1 MFASA
6 AMFSPLEQTVIA
18 LAFTTPARCED
29 DGPKRRVTRL
39 IRGVLGMLGSEQRGW
54 PADRRLD
61 HLHRLAGMIHRGR
74 VDEIAL
80 NQAIADGFT
89 EKHLDALRSLSSTTR
104 SRFLTEVQH

>member
-1 MFASA
+1 
-6 AMFSPLEQTVIA
+6 
-18 LAFTTPARCED
+18 
-29 DGPKRRVTRL
+29 
-39 IRGVLGMLGSEQRGW
+39 
-54 PADRRLD
+54 
-61 HLHRLAGMIHRGR
+61 MIHRGR